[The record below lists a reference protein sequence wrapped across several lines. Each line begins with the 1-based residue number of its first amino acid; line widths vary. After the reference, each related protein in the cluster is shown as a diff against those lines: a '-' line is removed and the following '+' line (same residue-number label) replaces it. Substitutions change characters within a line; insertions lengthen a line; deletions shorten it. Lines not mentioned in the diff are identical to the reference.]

1 MKENIFDVLMYLFE
15 NYMDEDNE
23 IPPDNDLM
31 KTELLEAGFGHK
43 DVVRAFDWLESLVHE
58 DENMD
63 IQPQASSSF
72 RIFSPFE
79 KERLDVECQDLMMTL
94 ERTGILNSINR
105 ELILDRAIALEEVL
119 TIDKLKW
126 IVLIVLLNQPDEE
139 LALARMEDIVYD
151 LSPTYVH

>member
-15 NYMDEDNE
+15 NYMDDDSE
-23 IPPDNDLM
+23 IPPDNDAV

-43 DVVRAFDWLESLVHE
+43 DVVRAFDWLESLALE
-58 DENMD
+58 DVD
-63 IQPQASSSF
+63 IAPQALSSF

-79 KERLDVECQDLMMTL
+79 RERLDVECQNLIMTL
-94 ERTGILNSINR
+94 EHAGILNSISR
-105 ELILDRAIALEEVL
+105 ELVLDRAIALEEII

-151 LSPTYVH
+151 LLPTYVH